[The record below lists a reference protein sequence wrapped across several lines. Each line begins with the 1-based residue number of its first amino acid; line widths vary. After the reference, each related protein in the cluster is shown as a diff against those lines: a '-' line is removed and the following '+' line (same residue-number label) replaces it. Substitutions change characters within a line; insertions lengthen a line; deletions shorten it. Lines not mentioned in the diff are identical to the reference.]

1 MGINKVARLIGLVFV
16 SLLLFVSCVM
26 AKDCENEKYRSE
38 HVDECKNVENTVLP
52 KNSQSDS
59 EKNKNIGATS
69 SEKNKN
75 IGATSVDKTQP
86 ENLPADSHTD
96 SEKTQQFDPKNC
108 CEADFDYS
116 VDEFLA
122 CMSEEKCIV
131 NSGSRTI
138 PNNPPRF
145 SYLKLP
151 DCVGGNIEKFT
162 NRVKKES
169 ENISL
174 LYEELKII
182 KSSDEI
188 IKLCASSLVSI
199 DGAILALQKVN
210 STEFAKQLQ
219 KTKNCFLEID
229 KWVGS
234 SKGKNEKARRIK
246 ATSNLKNKVR
256 EEWDSNVCSLVSVH
270 QVQRMELIKYLE
282 KRESYT
288 KECLL
293 Y

>member
-1 MGINKVARLIGLVFV
+1 MVFFGKMGINKVARLIGLVFV

-26 AKDCENEKYRSE
+26 AEDCENEEYRSE
-38 HVDECKNVENTVLP
+38 HIDECKNVENTVLP
-52 KNSQSDS
+52 KNSQSD
-59 EKNKNIGATS
+59 

-96 SEKTQQFDPKNC
+96 SEKTQQFYPKNC

-131 NSGSRTI
+131 NSGNRTI

-169 ENISL
+169 EKISL

-210 STEFAKQLQ
+210 SIEFAKQLQ